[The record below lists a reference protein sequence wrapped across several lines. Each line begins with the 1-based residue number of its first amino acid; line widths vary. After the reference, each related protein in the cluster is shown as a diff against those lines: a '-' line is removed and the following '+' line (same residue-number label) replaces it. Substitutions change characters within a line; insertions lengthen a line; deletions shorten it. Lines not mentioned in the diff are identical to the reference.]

1 MSLNTAHNAL
11 SNSLLTSA
19 DTYLKKEGLI
29 NANEQFET
37 IYLAE
42 DEIEKFMEKY
52 MLENP
57 DTEIETR
64 YIDQPPIEVVQD
76 IEVRWLRPETPEIPP
91 IIIKEVVDTTP
102 YPNAETQPTIRI
114 VQTSRREPN
123 PNESKNPPEPLIIRE
138 RPPVLPIPEPKFAYV
153 QNVIKRQ
160 VPPPPHHHHH
170 HQPTPPSQ
178 QQTKVQHIPEGKEIK
193 VEHVR
198 SESQTSFSNK
208 GSMISDIKSLPA
220 HQPNNFSFEEHHS
233 IIEDEEEHEYGMSRM
248 NNKSLNSLDDIYR
261 LRNENNRS
269 SQNIEDEHQLRMYE
283 EKLKQTLYE
292 EYLLRLEREK
302 LEKKLTA
309 SGLFEQRIR
318 ERSTSHDRGSSLLS
332 NARYSENVLNNQ
344 EYVSK
349 LDREHELKERQLRFH
364 RQQNEN
370 RTPRSQDLK
379 IEENAD
385 AANTESGQL
394 NESFGSGSETS
405 TYKNIKF
412 SKVLD
417 QKDLKRYNEILTNPN
432 SPSIKTK
439 TEGDKIM
446 KAFDETKKA
455 DGGDKKPQQLD
466 NKPVNEPVHRRIQPR
481 SYQNSDSAAYYNVS
495 NLTRF
500 LKKGGG
506 YSFCK
511 HLILMST

>member
-1 MSLNTAHNAL
+1 MSLNTQHPHNAL
-11 SNSLLTSA
+11 SNSLITSA

-29 NANEQFET
+29 HANEQFET

-102 YPNAETQPTIRI
+102 YTNAETQPTIRI

-160 VPPPPHHHHH
+160 VAPPPHQHHHHH
-170 HQPTPPSQ
+170 HYPTSNQ

-208 GSMISDIKSLPA
+208 GSMISDVKSLPTT

-261 LRNENNRS
+261 LRNENDR
-269 SQNIEDEHQLRMYE
+269 SQNLEDEHQLRLYE

-302 LEKKLTA
+302 LEKKLTE

-364 RQQNEN
+364 QQQQRQKNEN
-370 RTPRSQDLK
+370 RTSRSQDLK
-379 IEENAD
+379 SEENA
-385 AANTESGQL
+385 AATESGQL

-446 KAFDETKKA
+446 TTFDETKKA
-455 DGGDKKPQQLD
+455 DGDKKTQQLN
-466 NKPVNEPVHRRIQPR
+466 NKPTNEPIHRRIQPR

-495 NLTRF
+495 NLT
-500 LKKGGG
+500 
-506 YSFCK
+506 
-511 HLILMST
+511 IL